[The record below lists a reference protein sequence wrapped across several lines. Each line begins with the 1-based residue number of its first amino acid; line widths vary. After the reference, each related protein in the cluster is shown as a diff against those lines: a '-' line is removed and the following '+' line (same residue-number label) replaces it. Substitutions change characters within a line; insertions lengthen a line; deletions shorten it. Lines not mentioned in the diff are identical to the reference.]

1 MPTYV
6 PPTPGFITTLRHTL
20 PMALRALVMPL
31 RALVMPLRALAMPLC
46 VLAMTLGLTGCNDAP
61 PSTTPKQPSPVAAT
75 RPLQQNVPLLVESTG
90 TLQAVNSAAIAARVE
105 GTLQKVAYADGALVQ
120 AGDTLFVID
129 PSVYRAKL
137 QQAEATLTA
146 QKAVRQRAS
155 IEYARNRKLYAEKA
169 ASQTTLESWREQ
181 LGNAEAQVAA
191 AQAAVTQAGIELGY
205 TVIKA
210 PFTGRVSRHAV
221 DIGNVVSP
229 QTGTLATIVSQDPV
243 YAAFTASAA
252 SVLPLLHS
260 VDDAKTIPLDLAVG
274 EGAYTAKGTLEYIAP
289 EVDASSGTLALRG
302 IFPNGDGKLLPGLF
316 VRIRMSTGQ
325 VNKVLVI
332 PRQCLLRTQ
341 GKTFVYVIGNNNA
354 AEMVPVQTGPDIDN
368 AQVAILHGITPE
380 TWVIYEGMAHVR
392 PGQPVVNTAK

>member
-20 PMALRALVMPL
+20 PMAL